1 MGGDVD
7 AAVRRVAAALGLGA
21 DDAND
26 AVDVLATTVSGAD
39 LTSFL
44 LEVTRRRA
52 DLISPADVMRRARTD
67 PLVEPGL
74 VDARALHRVIAAV
87 IDAMPDR
94 FEFVELSPV
103 VPLGTHSTV
112 ATVHQ
117 HKVVSTIRNAEVAAD
132 PTNALALLAALRGS
146 GSTTT
151 RLAAV
156 QRILRAQPFGEQG
169 QQHFS
174 VLGLVTAGRD
184 RGHLA
189 FETDALVEHLHALRS
204 AIGTV
209 TDAAVEIRLTD
220 LADGHADGVIQA
232 VTESF
237 AADSETLVTS
247 DPDRPTGRGYYCDL
261 CFKIFA
267 TTTDREVE
275 IGDGGFTDWTAQ
287 LRNDRKARLLTSGLG
302 LDRLVAVA
310 ADYPAS

>member
-7 AAVRRVAAALGLGA
+7 AAARRVIAALGL
-21 DDAND
+21 DAD
-26 AVDVLATTVSGAD
+26 AVDVLAAKVSGAD

-52 DLISPADVMRRARTD
+52 DRISPADVMRRARTD
-67 PLVEPGL
+67 PLVEPGA
-74 VDARALHRVIAAV
+74 VDARALHGIIATV
-87 IDAMPDR
+87 VDAIPVL

-117 HKVVSTIRNAEVAAD
+117 PKVVSTIRNAEVAAD
-132 PTNALALLAALRGS
+132 PTNALALLAELRRGTS
-146 GSTTT
+146 PDV
-151 RLAAV
+151 RLGAV

-184 RGHLA
+184 RGNLA
-189 FETDALVEHLHALRS
+189 FEADALVEQLHALRR

-220 LADGHADGVIQA
+220 LIEGHADGVIRA

-247 DPDRPTGRGYYCDL
+247 DPDRPTGRGYYRDL
-261 CFKIFA
+261 CFKIM
-267 TTTDREVE
+267 TTTADREVE

-287 LRNDRKARLLTSGLG
+287 LGNERKARLLTSGLG
-302 LDRLVAVA
+302 LDRLVTVA
-310 ADYPAS
+310 ALSPAS